1 MKLFLLSSIGERHE
15 DRLPEGIFSSLEKIK
30 EFLTVAD
37 SFVSERLVATD
48 YNRSAVELILFYSSK
63 EEFEKLSEEEQ
74 NEIECEFYVA
84 EQFELDSD

>member
-1 MKLFLLSSIGERHE
+1 MYLLSQYGERHE

-30 EFLTVAD
+30 EFLTVTD

-63 EEFEKLSEEEQ
+63 EEFENYLKKNKMKLNVNFMLRNNS
-74 NEIECEFYVA
+74 N
-84 EQFELDSD
+84 